1 MKIKLFETKGDAV
14 TFVRGKTGWSVAK
27 STRHVN
33 QHLFRTDESNRCWIN
48 VDDID

>member
-1 MKIKLFETKGDAV
+1 MKIKLFETKSDAI

-27 STRHVN
+27 STNHVN

-48 VDDID
+48 IDDID